1 MTMNPDKCNYM
12 CQGKNS
18 NVNETLFFNEC
29 NHLKTSNEETILGIT
44 TNRKLVINSHITTIK
59 DCFKDIKLTLSK

>member
-1 MTMNPDKCNYM
+1 MIMNPDKCNYM

-18 NVNETLFFNEC
+18 NVNDTLFFNEC
-29 NHLKTSNEETILGIT
+29 NLKASNEETILGIT

>member
-1 MTMNPDKCNYM
+1 MIMNPGKCNYM

-18 NVNETLFFNEC
+18 NVNDTLVFNEC
-29 NHLKTSNEETILGIT
+29 NLKASNEETILGIT

-59 DCFKDIKLTLSK
+59 DCVKDIKLTLSK